1 MAMKHLANIEKSRK
15 EYHALPDSE
24 WRKDYFDE
32 NTGGYLVTSWK
43 RLEEAGKN
51 HNEQQKF
58 DKEHGIC
65 LVFVKS
71 GLKIQHL
78 EDNKPD
84 GTYDIVCN
92 GRSGDLKR
100 TKGSGNIVRYAKY
113 ATKEQGAEIVL
124 FEFDEWKNE
133 IRDAVSELIRKNLHG
148 YYYVSGELVV
158 HSF

>member
-1 MAMKHLANIEKSRK
+1 MILVRKDTFFFVLFSWIEKNQK
-15 EYHALPDSE
+15 IKADPVE

-32 NTGGYLVTSWK
+32 TTGGYLVTSWK
-43 RLEEAGKN
+43 RLEEASKN

-78 EDNKPD
+78 EDNKPE
-84 GTYDIVCN
+84 GTYDVICN
-92 GRSGDLKR
+92 GHRGDLKR

-113 ATKEQGAEIVL
+113 PSWVL
-124 FEFDEWKNE
+124 
-133 IRDAVSELIRKNLHG
+133 LCLG
-148 YYYVSGELVV
+148 
-158 HSF
+158 